1 MPRNSGYKKIRDK
14 LPFPKAPY
22 QNFYNRILSW
32 RYTVEQA
39 AYPDKIVSDRR
50 GEARKYYD
58 AYQWNKPERK
68 TFRSRISYWVAWE
81 DAMSLER
88 VSWKNV
94 GETEPIKKVKLK
106 KTYKWEKEK
115 KFNPENYFIRV
126 TMNTEEA
133 KSYHRAYRSM
143 IAELEDKIYNLED
156 TSILA
161 ELNKK
166 LEFIKQ
172 QYQVFLSFNPI

>member
-1 MPRNSGYKKIRDK
+1 MPWNNRYKKIRDK
-14 LPFPKAPY
+14 LPFPKAAY
-22 QNFYNRILSW
+22 QNFYNRISSW

-39 AYPDKIVSDRR
+39 AYPDKIVKDRR
-50 GEARKYYD
+50 WEARKYYD
-58 AYQWNKPERK
+58 NYQWDKPEWK
-68 TFRSRISYWVAWE
+68 TFLSRVK
-81 DAMSLER
+81 
-88 VSWKNV
+88 SWRKFQEAIQIWRL
-94 GETEPIKKVKLK
+94 GRREIEKPKEIKLVLK
-106 KTYKWEKEK
+106 KNHKQKQTERY
-115 KFNPENYFIRV
+115 NPENYFIRV

-133 KSYHRAYRSM
+133 KSYHRTYRSM

-156 TSILA
+156 TSTLS